1 MSVIRCLQ
9 NLTRHDDPASE
20 LWIIDGQFAAPPA
33 DAAGAEIIDTDGG
46 WWLPLAV
53 DLCARVRE
61 PGATHKATLSSETA
75 AAVRAGV
82 GSLCVDDPQ
91 FRGRVIVA
99 RQVLQAADNAHDW
112 WAPMIMAMTAI
123 RMATP

>member
-82 GSLCVDDPQ
+82 GSLCVPPDSQPVVDQPA
-91 FRGRVIVA
+91 VV
-99 RQVLQAADNAHDW
+99 DW
-112 WAPMIMAMTAI
+112 IGDRAPMRRRRYTCLVH
-123 RMATP
+123 